1 VFAERIGADLAAD
14 LPAQRD
20 PAPDVRTGRLLDAS
34 TREHVAATMTD
45 GAGVLR
51 SRESLGRTLGRL
63 RELGLRAGRPGE
75 PGTAAWEATNLHTV
89 ATFVALAA
97 RAREETRGSHW
108 REDFPERDDGAW
120 RARLVGTLDPAD
132 DVDASVPRLDVQAL
146 PETIELPE
154 PVRVAE
160 ER

>member
-1 VFAERIGADLAAD
+1 
-14 LPAQRD
+14 
-20 PAPDVRTGRLLDAS
+20 
-34 TREHVAATMTD
+34 
-45 GAGVLR
+45 VLR

-108 REDFPERDDGAW
+108 REDFPDLDDQTW
-120 RARLVGTLDPAD
+120 RARLVGSFDPTQ
-132 DVDASVPRLDVQAL
+132 DAAVPRLEVQPL
-146 PETIELPE
+146 TGTIELPE
-154 PVRVAE
+154 PATVAAPVD